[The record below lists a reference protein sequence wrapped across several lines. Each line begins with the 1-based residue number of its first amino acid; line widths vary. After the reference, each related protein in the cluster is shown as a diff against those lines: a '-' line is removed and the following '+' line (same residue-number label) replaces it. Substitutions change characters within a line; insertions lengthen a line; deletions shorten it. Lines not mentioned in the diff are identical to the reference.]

1 MQLLYDIHLASLSS
15 ALPVLSRYLRQV
27 FAATSPY
34 HRARYLCLRHD
45 RKTLAHAVK
54 YGICNLDVV
63 HALEKQAS
71 ARGKKLKCPQL
82 PRRLVKGV
90 GRIAGK
96 DPTEV
101 DMTFIAYLLDH
112 YSASPNS
119 HDGYPLARAVFAR
132 HLPLIRLLLAH
143 GADPGL
149 KDGWAVTTA
158 ISHGDF
164 DLVKLLME
172 PGSERSDEPLS
183 DDVVLVAKGSRTA
196 KKRRRDSDGGGGKR
210 RKMEDRCA
218 ATSIMLETA
227 VKSKQWA
234 IVDYLTAKGAPF
246 ARDVPWLA
254 LADSHSAPCVH
265 TGARPSLNVLSM
277 L

>member
-1 MQLLYDIHLASLSS
+1 VQLLYDIHLASLSS

-164 DLVKLLME
+164 DL
-172 PGSERSDEPLS
+172 
-183 DDVVLVAKGSRTA
+183 
-196 KKRRRDSDGGGGKR
+196 KRRRDSDGGGGKR

-254 LADSHSAPCVH
+254 LADSHSAPYVH